1 MNLRQ
6 APWDRKMRVNCKSDE
21 LSLASRIA
29 VVEAAL
35 LENHNAFQEVQE
47 HHWQEK
53 ASGEQCGEGDQAAK
67 DEKDNTKIP
76 PFD

>member
-1 MNLRQ
+1 M
-6 APWDRKMRVNCKSDE
+6 
-21 LSLASRIA
+21 RIA

-35 LENHNAFQEVQE
+35 LENRNAIQEIKE

-53 ASGEQCGEGDQAAK
+53 ASRKQCGEGDQAAK

-76 PFD
+76 PFN